1 MEPESTNT
9 IIRQAF
15 GNSIPKIQFNS
26 GVFKQLLVN
35 WIVNCH
41 ISFRQVEQPSF
52 RLLLSYLAS
61 VSASYTSI
69 PKSLLKSGNTVRAW
83 TMQLY
88 SIQKQALIKL
98 LESCHLIHFT
108 FDLWSSPNHLSL
120 LGLVGHW
127 INADG
132 KACHRLLG
140 LRRLYGAHTGENQ
153 SQIVLTLLQEYFLVK
168 KVGYFI
174 LDNNTALSCLFA
186 KLNEIGVI
194 FNPEESRLRYIG
206 HVINLVVKAFLYG
219 YEVEKDA
226 LLEASSSI
234 WRKRGPYGK
243 LRNVITY
250 ICWSPQRR
258 EEFTLITQEALPEE
272 TAFQPIAAN
281 LTRWNSDF
289 KALKR
294 AL

>member
-1 MEPESTNT
+1 MYVSAQLDALSNRKST
-9 IIRQAF
+9 
-15 GNSIPKIQFNS
+15 
-26 GVFKQLLVN
+26 VLD
-35 WIVNCH
+35 
-41 ISFRQVEQPSF
+41 SFDIDDIAKMFDQPSF

-69 PKSLLKSGNTVRAW
+69 PKSLPKSGNTVRAW

-88 SIQKQALIKL
+88 SIQKQALIQL

-132 KACHRLLG
+132 KACHGLLG
-140 LRRLYGAHTGENQ
+140 LRRLYGAHTGDNQ

-168 KVGYFI
+168 KVGYFT
-174 LDNNTALSCLFA
+174 LDNAANDTALSCLSA
-186 KLNEIGVI
+186 KLNEIGVT
-194 FNPEESRLRYIG
+194 FDPEESRLRCIG

-219 YEVEKDA
+219 YEVEEDA

-250 ICWSPQRR
+250 ICWSPQ
-258 EEFTLITQEALPEE
+258 
-272 TAFQPIAAN
+272 
-281 LTRWNSDF
+281 
-289 KALKR
+289 
-294 AL
+294 